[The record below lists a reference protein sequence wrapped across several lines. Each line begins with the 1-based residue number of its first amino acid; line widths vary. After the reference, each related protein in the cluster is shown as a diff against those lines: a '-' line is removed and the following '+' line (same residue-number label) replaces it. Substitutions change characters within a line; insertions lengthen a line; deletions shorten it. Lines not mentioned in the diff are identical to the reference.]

1 MPARPLPARRLPAL
15 TLMAIAVVALSC
27 AGCGRRGGL
36 QPPDAGTADA
46 PSPASARGLP
56 QGVGLGG
63 QAQPDPE
70 AVREGDELAEAATP
84 AGIGGAP
91 LRTSKGAK
99 RGYTIP
105 KQPFI
110 LDPIL

>member
-1 MPARPLPARRLPAL
+1 MPARRLPAA
-15 TLMAIAVVALSC
+15 TLIAVAVVSLAC
-27 AGCGRRGGL
+27 VGCGRRGGL
-36 QPPDAGTADA
+36 QPPESAPA
-46 PSPASARGLP
+46 PSAAR
-56 QGVGLGG
+56 QGVGLGT
-63 QAQPDPE
+63 QAAADPE

-84 AGIGGAP
+84 AGNAGVP

-110 LDPIL
+110 LDPLL

>member
-1 MPARPLPARRLPAL
+1 MLDRSPPAHRLPAV
-15 TLMAIAVVALSC
+15 TLIAIALVAVAC

-36 QPPDAGTADA
+36 QPPDGGAAEA
-46 PSPASARGLP
+46 PSPASARSLP
-56 QGVGLGG
+56 QGVGIGG
-63 QAQPDPE
+63 AAQPDPE
-70 AVREGDELAEAATP
+70 AVRDGDELAEAATP
-84 AGIGGAP
+84 AGNSGPP

-110 LDPIL
+110 LDSIL